1 MAGRRGRA
9 RRLAPGRG
17 LRAAP
22 PAGRVLRRARDR
34 RAGAGRRGAGVVLGA
49 GPPAPP
55 GQRRPGRERA
65 ADRRA
70 DRRRRGR
77 AGRGGAVTHVS
88 PELTLV
94 IPLLGAVI
102 IALLG
107 RWPNARE
114 AVTLACAAALLLA
127 VGSLFP
133 AVLEHGARPAWRG
146 PEVLPGLGLVLEV
159 EPLGLIYAGVAAL
172 LWLPNSLYSIGYMRG
187 HHETNQTRF
196 FACFALSIASAMGI
210 AFSGNLV
217 TLFVFYEALSLATF
231 PLVTHHGT
239 EKAQRA
245 GRLYVGFLFGT
256 SMVLMLL
263 AIVWTWTLTGTVD
276 FRAGGIL
283 GDVSPGL
290 TAVLFGLFMLG
301 SGKAAVMPFHFW
313 LPSAMVAPTPVSAL
327 LHAVAVVK
335 AGVFVVLK
343 VSVYV
348 FGVDTV
354 ASGVH
359 HEWLLYLA
367 AATILIASIVAMT
380 KDDLKARLA
389 YSTVGQLSYIVLGA
403 ALGNSLGVAGGGL
416 HIAMHAFGKITLFFC
431 AGAIYVAAHKTKVSE
446 LTGLGRRMPFTMLA
460 FAVGALSIIGLP
472 PLGGAWSK
480 WYLGLATLE
489 AGHAGLLVVLLIS
502 SLLNVA
508 YLLPIPLKAFFL
520 PPPPGDGAHG
530 GADEGIHEAPLPCL
544 IALGLTALGSVA
556 LFFWPDLLLRLVTE
570 VAPLG
575 S

>member
-1 MAGRRGRA
+1 M
-9 RRLAPGRG
+9 
-17 LRAAP
+17 
-22 PAGRVLRRARDR
+22 
-34 RAGAGRRGAGVVLGA
+34 
-49 GPPAPP
+49 
-55 GQRRPGRERA
+55 
-65 ADRRA
+65 
-70 DRRRRGR
+70 
-77 AGRGGAVTHVS
+77 T
-88 PELTLV
+88 PEVTLV
-94 IPLLGAVI
+94 IPLVGAVL

-114 AVTLACAAALLLA
+114 AVTLACAAALLAA
-127 VGSLFP
+127 VGSLVP
-133 AVLEHGARPAWRG
+133 AVLEGARPAWRG
-146 PEVLPGLGLVLEV
+146 PDVLPGLGLALEV

-187 HHETNQTRF
+187 HHEGHQTRF
-196 FACFALSIASAMGI
+196 FTCFALSIASAMGI
-210 AFSGNLV
+210 AFSGNLF

-239 EKAQRA
+239 AKALRS
-245 GRLYVGFLFGT
+245 GRLYVGFLFAT

-276 FRAGGIL
+276 FRPGGIL
-283 GDVSPGL
+283 GEVSPGL

-354 ASGVH
+354 AAGVH

-367 AATILIASIVAMT
+367 AATIVIASVVAMT
-380 KDDLKARLA
+380 QDDLKARLA

-403 ALGNSLGVAGGGL
+403 ALGNALGVVGGGL
-416 HIAMHAFGKITLFFC
+416 HIVMHAFGKITLFFC

-446 LTGLGRRMPFTMLA
+446 LTGLGRRMPVTMLA
-460 FAVGALSIIGLP
+460 FGVGALSIIGLP

-480 WYLGLATLE
+480 WYLGLATLD
-489 AGHAGLLVVLLIS
+489 AGHAGLLAVLLLS

-508 YLLPIPLKAFFL
+508 YLLPIPLKAFLL
-520 PPPPGDGAHG
+520 PPPEGTP
-530 GADEGIHEAPLPCL
+530 DEGVREAPLPCL
-544 IALGLTALGSVA
+544 IALGLTALASAA
-556 LFFWPDLLLRLVTE
+556 LFFWPDLLIRLVTE